1 LGQKANPIGLR
12 VGVTRDWDSKWY
24 SKKDYAKYV
33 HEDLAIKRMLRA
45 ELANAAVS
53 KIRIERQRDSDIRI
67 FIETAFPSRVIG
79 RKGSE
84 VSKLRDML
92 VKQVGKSVHIEVL
105 SIDNPDTDARLIAE
119 NIASQL
125 LRRTSFRR
133 AMKRAIASAVR
144 AGVEGIKVSC
154 AGRLGGAEMSR
165 REWYLEGRLPL
176 HTLRADIDYG
186 YALARTTYGAIG
198 VKVWV
203 FKGEVLG
210 KSSKKGEAS

>member
-1 LGQKANPIGLR
+1 

-33 HEDLAIKRMLRA
+33 HEDLAIKRAIRA

-53 KIRIERQRDSDIRI
+53 KVRIERQRDSDIRI

-105 SIDNPDTDARLIAE
+105 SIENPDTDARLIAE

-133 AMKRAIASAVR
+133 VMKRAIGSALR
-144 AGVEGIKVSC
+144 AGVEGIKVAC
-154 AGRLGGAEMSR
+154 AGRLGGAEMAR

-186 YALARTTYGAIG
+186 YVLARTPYGAIG

-210 KSSKKGEAS
+210 KKSPKEGSS

>member
-1 LGQKANPIGLR
+1 M
-12 VGVTRDWDSKWY
+12 GVTRDWDSKWY
-24 SKKDYAKYV
+24 SKKDYARYV
-33 HEDLAIKRMLRA
+33 HEDLGIKRTLRV

-53 KIRIERQRDSDIRI
+53 KVRIERQRDSDIRI
-67 FIETAFPSRVIG
+67 FVETAFPSRVIG
-79 RKGSE
+79 RKGAE

-92 VKQVGKSVHIEVL
+92 VEQVGKSVHIEVL
-105 SIDNPDTDARLIAE
+105 SIENPDTDARLIAE

-133 AMKRAIASAVR
+133 AMKRAIGSARR

-186 YALARTTYGAIG
+186 YAVARTTYGAIG

-210 KSSKKGEAS
+210 KSSKDEGSS

>member
-1 LGQKANPIGLR
+1 MGQKANPIGLR

-24 SKKDYAKYV
+24 SHKDYAKYV
-33 HEDLAIKRMLRA
+33 HEDLVIKRTIRA

-53 KIRIERQRDSDIRI
+53 RVRIERQRDSDIRI

-105 SIDNPDTDARLIAE
+105 SIENPDTDARLIAE

-133 AMKRAIASAVR
+133 VMKRAIGSALR

-154 AGRLGGAEMSR
+154 GGRLGGAEMAR

-210 KSSKKGEAS
+210 KSPKEETP

>member
-1 LGQKANPIGLR
+1 MGQKANPKGLR

-24 SKKDYAKYV
+24 SRKDYAKYL
-33 HEDLAIKRMLRA
+33 HEDLAIKKAIRS
-45 ELANAAVS
+45 ELASAAVS
-53 KIRIERQRDSDIRI
+53 KVRVERQGENDIRI
-67 FIETAFPSRVIG
+67 FVETAFPSRVIG
-79 RKGSE
+79 RKGAE
-84 VSKLRDML
+84 VTRLRDL
-92 VKQVGKSVHIEVL
+92 LAQRIGKKIHIEVQN
-105 SIDNPDTDARLIAE
+105 IENPDTDAMLIAE

-125 LRRTSFRR
+125 VRRISFRR
-133 AMKRAIASAVR
+133 AMKRAIGSARR

-186 YALARTTYGAIG
+186 YTRARTTYGAIG

-203 FKGEVLG
+203 FKGEILG
-210 KSSKKGEAS
+210 RFKKEGSS

>member
-1 LGQKANPIGLR
+1 MGQKANPIGLR

-24 SKKDYAKYV
+24 SHKDYAKYV
-33 HEDLAIKRMLRA
+33 HEDLVIKRTIRA

-53 KIRIERQRDSDIRI
+53 RVRIERQRDSDIRI
-67 FIETAFPSRVIG
+67 FVETAFPSRVIG

-105 SIDNPDTDARLIAE
+105 SIENPDTDARLIAE

-133 AMKRAIASAVR
+133 VMKRAIGSALR

-154 AGRLGGAEMSR
+154 AGRLGGAEMAR

-210 KSSKKGEAS
+210 KSLKEGTP

>member
-1 LGQKANPIGLR
+1 MGQKANPIGLR

-33 HEDLAIKRMLRA
+33 HEDLVIKRVIKT

-67 FIETAFPSRVIG
+67 FIETGFPSRVIG

-92 VKQVGKSVHIEVL
+92 VKQVGKNVHIEVL
-105 SIDNPDTDARLIAE
+105 SIENPDTDARLIAE
-119 NIASQL
+119 NIATQL

-133 AMKRAIASAVR
+133 VMKRSIGSALR
-144 AGVEGIKVSC
+144 AGVEGIKISC
-154 AGRLGGAEMSR
+154 SGRLGGAEMAR

-186 YALARTTYGAIG
+186 YVVARTTYGAIG

-210 KSSKKGEAS
+210 KPSIAEGAS

>member
-1 LGQKANPIGLR
+1 MGQKANPIGLR

-24 SKKDYAKYV
+24 SRKDYAKYL
-33 HEDLAIKRMLRA
+33 HEDLAIKKTIKNQ
-45 ELANAAVS
+45 LANAAVS
-53 KIRIERQRDSDIRI
+53 KVRIERQRETDIRI
-67 FIETAFPSRVIG
+67 FIKTAFPSRVIG
-79 RKGSE
+79 RKGVE
-84 VSKLRDML
+84 VTRLRDIL
-92 VKQVGKSVHIEVL
+92 AKQVGKSIHIEVL
-105 SIDNPDTDARLIAE
+105 SIENPDTDAMLIAE

-133 AMKRAIASAVR
+133 AMKRAIGSAVR

-154 AGRLGGAEMSR
+154 AGRLGGTEMAR
-165 REWYLEGRLPL
+165 REWYLSGRLPL

-186 YALARTTYGAIG
+186 YTVARTTYGAIG

-210 KSSKKGEAS
+210 RSKKEGAS